1 MSGFSLGFIFEAIVA
16 ILLVVTI
23 SYCFIVNRKLESLRS
38 DKSDLRAIIRDLYG
52 ATGHAEQAFGT
63 LRNTTD
69 SVEHTLGEQIARA
82 QKVEKSLSAD
92 LQRAEALLSK
102 LSVIVRADA
111 SRGVSARNTTTAG
124 TSNRKTSS
132 KGGGAPAEHSRT
144 TKLRHS
150 EMGLGLLNSAQHGND
165 SSAGIAKK
173 VA

>member
-16 ILLVVTI
+16 ILLLVTI
-23 SYCFIVNRKLESLRS
+23 SYCLIVNKKLESLRS

-69 SVEHTLGEQIARA
+69 AVEQTLGEQIAKA
-82 QKVEKSLSAD
+82 QNVEKSLAAD

-102 LSVIVRADA
+102 LSVIARADA
-111 SRGVSARNTTTAG
+111 SRGAPARPTATPN
-124 TSNRKTSS
+124 TSNRAAAN
-132 KGGGAPAEHSRT
+132 KGVGASAEHGKR

-150 EMGLGLLNSAQHGND
+150 EMGLGLLNNAQHGND
-165 SSAGIAKK
+165 TSVARAKK